1 MWAKMQREKIQR
13 FEAIDWI
20 RSGLL
25 AWRLCKPLEAQT
37 LLEEAA
43 KNANVVASTA
53 AWKELIEMYAHTH
66 KHTHNTQ
73 HTTQHTTHNTAQHSW
88 ISGGPYAAN

>member
-1 MWAKMQREKIQR
+1 MWAKMQKEKIQR
-13 FEAIDWI
+13 FESNDWI

-43 KNANVVASTA
+43 KGPNMPASLV
-53 AWKELIEMYAHTH
+53 AWKELIEMYVHILVVVGTWRAVH
-66 KHTHNTQ
+66 
-73 HTTQHTTHNTAQHSW
+73 
-88 ISGGPYAAN
+88 